1 MTGSAALSVIFAGPH
16 VSVQDSGRPGLM
28 RFGVPQS
35 GPMDRIAFAA
45 SNIALGNP
53 PDAPAIEV
61 SLGGL
66 KLQCLSGEIGFAVA
80 GGGFRIDHAG
90 RQRGSWTMA
99 TLRAGEVL
107 VIRPGQW
114 GSWCY
119 LARAG
124 DLLTRSWLG
133 SHATHALSGFGG
145 GRLQAGQILNIGE
158 ARVTA
163 EGDVPCPV
171 FARPPRCVHVT
182 LGPQDR
188 FFSAGALETFLST
201 SWRMTEA
208 WDRMG
213 VRLSGP
219 PITPSAALDMPSEPI
234 TRGAVQVAG
243 DGVPTVLLADH
254 QTTGGY
260 PKIATVL
267 DCDLDAF
274 VQLRPNDIVK
284 FQCVAPE
291 QAILRARAAAARAA
305 RYRQGIER
313 RVVAAMQGE
322 MLSP

>member
-1 MTGSAALSVIFAGPH
+1 MTEALLSVISAGPH
-16 VSVQDSGRPGLM
+16 VSVQDGGRPGLM

-35 GPMDRIAFAA
+35 GPMDRMAFAA
-45 SNIALGNP
+45 ANIALGNP
-53 PDAPAIEV
+53 PDAPGIEV

-66 KLQCLSGEIGFAVA
+66 TLECLSGEVGFAVA

-90 RQRGSWTMA
+90 RRRSSWTVA

-107 VIRPGQW
+107 VMRPGQW

-119 LARAG
+119 LALAG
-124 DLLTRSWLG
+124 NLLTPIWLG

-145 GRLQAGQILNIGE
+145 GRLPAGQRLEIAE
-158 ARVTA
+158 ARGATA
-163 EGDVPCPV
+163 GDIPCPV
-171 FARPPRCVHVT
+171 FARPRRCVHVT

-188 FFSAGALETFLST
+188 FFSAGALETFLSI
-201 SWRMTEA
+201 SWRMTDA

-219 PITPSAALDMPSEPI
+219 AIAPSAALDMPSEPI

-274 VQLRPNDIVK
+274 VQLRPHDEVK
-284 FQCVAPE
+284 FQYVAPE
-291 QAILRARAAAARAA
+291 QAVLRARAAAARAA
-305 RYRQGIER
+305 LYRQGIER
-313 RVVAAMQGE
+313 RAAAAA
-322 MLSP
+322 LSP